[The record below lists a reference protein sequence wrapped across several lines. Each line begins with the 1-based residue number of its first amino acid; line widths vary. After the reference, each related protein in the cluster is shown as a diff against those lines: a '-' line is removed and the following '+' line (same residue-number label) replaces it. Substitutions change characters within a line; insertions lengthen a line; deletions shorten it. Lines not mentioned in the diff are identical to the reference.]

1 MRVTR
6 YLERARDCA
15 NIAERVEGEDKRKL
29 LAMANAWR
37 ELAEEA
43 AKAASDS
50 DHKSKP

>member
-29 LAMANAWR
+29 LAMANAWMGTGR
-37 ELAEEA
+37 GSSQGGE
-43 AKAASDS
+43 
-50 DHKSKP
+50 